1 VVQISSFNWVDII
14 IVTIIALSAIFGLW
28 RGLVKEVFSLVT
40 WVAALIVAR
49 VYSVSL
55 APLFATTFEGE
66 TTRYI
71 VAFVVLFLLTMVVGT
86 LVSHLLSKLLT
97 IAGLKLTDRILGG
110 GFGVLRGTILV
121 MLVIF
126 VAGGFFAS
134 TPTWQQSRL
143 IPVGISLIEWSK
155 IFISDISYFEQ
166 LTNRSNGSNVVGQ

>member
-1 VVQISSFNWVDII
+1 MAQISGFNWVDII
-14 IVTIIALSAIFGLW
+14 IVTVIALSAIFGLW

-49 VYSVSL
+49 VYSVRL

-71 VAFVVLFLLTMVVGT
+71 VAFIVLFFATMVVGA
-86 LVSHLLSKLLT
+86 LISHLLSKLLT

-110 GFGVLRGTILV
+110 GFGVVRGLILV
-121 MLVIF
+121 MLVTF
-126 VAGGFFAS
+126 AASGFLAN

-143 IPVGISLIEWSK
+143 IPVTISLIEWSR
-155 IFISDISYFEQ
+155 IFISDISYFDQ
-166 LTNRSNGSNVVGQ
+166 LTNQSNSSSAVVP